1 MVMRPILLDTNA
13 YASFKKNETAIIEII
28 QHAELICMSP
38 IVIGELIAGFDGSS
52 KAKQNKI
59 ELQQFLES
67 SRIIV
72 YPITL
77 DTSQFFSQVYYTL
90 KSKGKP
96 IPTNDM
102 WIASQA
108 LEHGCVLCTHDKH
121 FGFIEGLISGNTAT
135 DLFV

>member
-1 MVMRPILLDTNA
+1 MRPILFDTNA
-13 YASFKKNETAIIEII
+13 YASFKRNEAAIIEVV
-28 QHAELICMSP
+28 QHAELICISP
-38 IVIGELIAGFDGSS
+38 IVIGELIAGFDGGS

-59 ELQQFLES
+59 ELQKFLES
-67 SRIIV
+67 SRMIV

-77 DTSQFFSQVYYTL
+77 DTSHFFSQIYCTL

-108 LEHGCVLCTHDKH
+108 LEHGCVVCTHDKH
-121 FGFIEGLISGNTAT
+121 FSFIEGLISGSTAT
-135 DLFV
+135 ELFI

>member
-1 MVMRPILLDTNA
+1 MRPILLDTNA
-13 YASFKKNETAIIEII
+13 YASFKRNEADIVQII
-28 QHAELICMSP
+28 QHAETIGISP
-38 IVIGELIAGFDGSS
+38 IVIGELLAGFDGGN

-59 ELQQFLES
+59 ELQKFLES
-67 SRIIV
+67 SRIMI

-77 DTSQFFSQVYYTL
+77 DTAYFFSQIYHSL

-108 LEHGCVLCTHDKH
+108 LEHGCVVCTQDKH
-121 FGFIEGLISGNTAT
+121 FSFIEGLISGNTT
-135 DLFV
+135 FDLFA